1 MDVQKTREAR
11 NKSVVVFAK
20 FCQSKELHTR
30 ALFCF
35 YEGEDAKYYGNRV
48 EQITRRSCD
57 NIVSY
62 NCGGKAGV
70 LKVREL
76 IKKKK
81 QYDHVKTAYFID
93 SDFFPQK
100 NLEKNVYQTTGYSVE
115 NYYTSSTAFT
125 RILNYAFGVNCNCSD
140 YQRCMEDYKKSME
153 KQIPVILSTCS
164 RRLGR

>member
-140 YQRCMEDYKKSME
+140 YQRCMEDYKKVWVYFID
-153 KQIPVILSTCS
+153 KFFF
-164 RRLGR
+164 